1 MSDGLTTGDLA
12 KLAEARAERAAKE
25 AADAKAAADATAEK
39 EYAEAAKTAQG
50 ASAADKFTNKRA
62 GEQIFRREMGEPEF
76 WLTKEA
82 LVPPRPVLSQEEADE
97 ITRAVEIPAD
107 QTPKY
112 EPEHVLSP
120 EFGGMSNYERGV
132 GDYRGRLEAELERLR
147 ADPGAD
153 PRSIERAEREIA
165 KMRSLYEN
173 YHVGMNVFR
182 TAKGGRDKLRK

>member
-1 MSDGLTTGDLA
+1 MPDKLTAGELA
-12 KLAEARAERAAKE
+12 ELAEARAQRAAKE
-25 AADAKAAADATAEK
+25 AADAKAAAEATAEI
-39 EYAEAAKTAQG
+39 EYAEAAKAAQAG
-50 ASAADKFTNKRA
+50 AAADKFTNKRA

-97 ITRAVEIPAD
+97 ITRMVEIPAD

-120 EFGGMSNYERGV
+120 EFGGMSGYERGI
-132 GDYRGRLEAELERLR
+132 GDHRARLEAELDRLR
-147 ADPGAD
+147 SAPAPDR
-153 PRSIERAEREIA
+153 RSIERAEREIA
-165 KMRSLYEN
+165 KMDSLYEN

-182 TAKGGRDKLRK
+182 SAKGGRDKLRK

>member
-12 KLAEARAERAAKE
+12 ALAEARAERAARE
-25 AADAKAAADATAEK
+25 AEAAKAAADATAEK
-39 EYAEAAKTAQG
+39 EYAEAAKAAQAES
-50 ASAADKFTNKRA
+50 ASDKFTDKRA

-76 WLTKEA
+76 WLTKEG

-97 ITRAVEIPAD
+97 ITRKVEIPAD

-112 EPEHVLSP
+112 EPENMLSP
-120 EFGGMSNYERGV
+120 EFGGMSNYERGI
-132 GDYRGRLEAELERLR
+132 GDFRVQLEAELERLR
-147 ADPGAD
+147 SDPGASS
-153 PRSIERAEREIA
+153 RSIGRAEREIA
-165 KMRSLYEN
+165 KMDSLYEN